1 MENSKLSMMTW
12 YSAVFLLSDTKK
24 RCSSKGIQRQ
34 LDLKTYEPVWAMG
47 QRNDRYTVEE
57 ITEMDEGYF
66 TIDASEQS
74 QKAGRGSNAKS
85 NIIVLAEST
94 VLKNLDTV
102 KVESHRSYFKDKV
115 LEDHQAQGTE
125 DTVKKSIDNGQTI
138 ILADK
143 STSYINIADDVG
155 LHSSEKSNEQTARE
169 TLKCAYITI
178 SNAKRNFMG
187 TYYKI
192 KKKYLQRYLI
202 EFVYRRNRKYFQERL
217 FNRLVIASITDTG

>member
-1 MENSKLSMMTW
+1 MTW
-12 YSAVFLLSDTKK
+12 YSAVFLLGDTKK

-34 LDLKTYEPVWAMG
+34 LDLKRYEPVWAMG
-47 QRNDRYTVEE
+47 QRNDRYTVEG

-66 TIDASEQS
+66 TIDTSKQAHKSE
-74 QKAGRGSNAKS
+74 KAGRGSNTKS

-94 VLKNLDTV
+94 ILKNLDTV
-102 KVESHRSYFKDKV
+102 KVERHRSYFKDKV

-125 DTVKKSIDNGQTI
+125 DTVKKSIDNGHTI
-138 ILADK
+138 IFTDK
-143 STSYINIADDVG
+143 STSYINIADDLG

-169 TLKCAYITI
+169 TLKWAYITI
-178 SNAKRNFMG
+178 SNAKRNFTG